1 MCWLIL
7 LFNAL
12 ISFSITDFLQVFIAA
27 LQYSWFPP
35 SRLYF
40 YVVFST
46 LSSKK
51 GSVSLAKLAERSV
64 EGTDQEPCSMRAVL
78 FGFPCLFI
86 GA

>member
-1 MCWLIL
+1 MCWSIL

-12 ISFSITDFLQVFIAA
+12 ISSSITDFLQVFIAA
-27 LQYSWFPP
+27 LQYKSV
-35 SRLYF
+35 SSELSVL

-64 EGTDQEPCSMRAVL
+64 EGTDQEPCSMRGVL